1 MPKPADDAPVQV
13 VVHTKPNKVWVFC
26 DGQIHSARWRTTDG
40 GDGLRDVVGNSGL
53 LNAAMLAWD
62 GQEAFVSTF
71 AGLEKRSQ
79 GWGAWN
85 E

>member
-1 MPKPADDAPVQV
+1 MKPAPETPVQI

-26 DGQIHSARWRTTDG
+26 DGQIHFANWRTSDN
-40 GDGLRDVVGNSGL
+40 GDSLRNVVGNSGL

-62 GQEAFVSTF
+62 GPEAFTTTF
-71 AGLEKRSQ
+71 QMLEEQSQ